1 MLTRRSSALASF
13 PYTPTGNEF
22 WSASPNLIGLDTL
35 RADWFTYTT
44 GGEILSKREG
54 TQFQSHLFSISCCV
68 QGTKPSF
75 NYHARRRSSA
85 RYETIRSAATNCRF
99 CMFCCMARRYTKSK
113 SYVLYLCGKHVHLPM
128 WLISQTVRGIYINHH
143 DI

>member
-35 RADWFTYTT
+35 RSDWFTSYNWR
-44 GGEILSKREG
+44 EILSKREG
-54 TQFQSHLFSISCCV
+54 TQFQSHLFSISPPCCV

-75 NYHARRRSSA
+75 NYYARRRSSA

-99 CMFCCMARRYTKSK
+99 CMFCCMARRYTKST
-113 SYVLYLCGKHVHLPM
+113 SYASYLCGKHVHLSM
-128 WLISQTVRGIYINHH
+128 
-143 DI
+143 